1 MRLLIWGHW
10 SHTGFGVVTQSL
22 GERFV
27 QAGVDVRVL
36 AMNHRGEPIKGPLA
50 GRVYPLQFLEQHFNA
65 MHKVAVD
72 GRLWRMLDPEDDW
85 KPDGVLVIA
94 DVSGLRGYIRDDIN
108 AWQDVPV
115 WHYCPIEGDDLPPLW
130 RAIWQHIAPVTM
142 SEYGR
147 RVVSEHIGRD
157 VPMVYHGVDTEQFY
171 PASPGRPI
179 RFDGGTLRSKADC
192 KAKFGIPEGT
202 KVLLRA
208 DRNVVRKNYDALFR
222 AFVPIAEAD
231 PAVWL
236 VLHCQPIDREGI
248 DLYQELAKM
257 PEAIRPRVKFTTAHD
272 TFRGLPVEGLN
283 ALYNAADVY
292 VTTTGGEGFGLT
304 IAESLA
310 AGVPVVSNGWA
321 AEVEVIG
328 DGGII
333 VPPLHDSYGDPIRYH
348 DSGYGMAWAMP
359 DPRAFTE
366 PVLSLLSKPSRA
378 RSLGQMG
385 RIHVKRSFSWD
396 EAAGSFIE
404 LFTEPFTPAELAA

>member
-22 GERFV
+22 GERFA

-50 GRVYPLQFLEQHFNA
+50 GRVYPLQFLEQHFNGV
-65 MHKVAVD
+65 HRLAVD
-72 GRLWRMLDPEDDW
+72 GRMWRMLDPEDDW
-85 KPDGVLVIA
+85 KPDAILVIA
-94 DVSGLRGYIRDDIN
+94 DVSGLRGYIRDEIA
-108 AWQDVPV
+108 AWQDIPV

-208 DRNVVRKNYDALFR
+208 DRNVVRKNYDALLR

-231 PAVWL
+231 PDVWL
-236 VLHCQPIDREGI
+236 VLHCRAIDRDGL
-248 DLYQELAKM
+248 DLLSEKGKLPPAVA
-257 PEAIRPRVKFTTAHD
+257 ERVKFTEAHD
-272 TFRGLPVEGLN
+272 TFKGLSVEGLN

-292 VTTTGGEGFGLT
+292 VSTTGGEGFGLT
-304 IAESLA
+304 LAESLA

-328 DGGII
+328 PGGVLI
-333 VPPLHDSYGDPIRYH
+333 PPLTDKYGDPIRYH
-348 DSGYGMAWAMP
+348 ESGYGMAWARP
-359 DPRAFTE
+359 DERAFAE
-366 PVLSLLSKPSRA
+366 PILNLLAHPKQARA
-378 RSLGQMG
+378 LGDAG
-385 RIHVKRSFSWD
+385 RLHVKRSFSWD
-396 EAAGSFIE
+396 VAAAQFLDLFIQPLEAA
-404 LFTEPFTPAELAA
+404 A